1 MIILNEGSLFA
12 DHYRLTKR
20 LGAGSFGEVWLARNL
35 LADLDVAIKI
45 YSLVDE
51 KGIQDFRDEFKIAYK
66 LNHPNLLHL
75 NHFDVYNQRPFL
87 VMPYCMNGA
96 TACLIGRMSERD
108 IWCFIRDV
116 SNGLMFLHAQIP
128 PIIHQDIKPGNIL
141 IGDDGRYMISDF
153 GISRQLGRTLHKG
166 AGMNMSSGTL
176 AYMGPERFSST
187 PLVVAT
193 SDIWSLGM
201 SVVELLTGKVFWEG
215 MGGCVQ
221 LNGAG
226 FPSLSGRCSQELED
240 FICQCLSLNTWDRPT
255 AQQAYEVACRMLQSS
270 SRQSHAPARSSSS
283 VISSVSFN
291 KKQVSSFNKPLAL
304 SSYWKTYRMMIVGG
318 VVGIFAVAALLIGIR
333 VYVNSVEEQNALF
346 KCTTLTDCYQFLRDY
361 PSSSYKEQL
370 QEKITRLK
378 RDSIYRA
385 KKVQEKAIWTNQK
398 DTIRKDEREIDAMI
412 PEKTI
417 YVGRTL
423 PKVDQTDLQKPVSD
437 SPEVINARKERAF
450 FERCRTVMDYQR
462 YLRIYPK
469 GRFIHDAKKAIR
481 EIETSKMNSRPKN
494 LMRLR

>member
-1 MIILNEGSLFA
+1 
-12 DHYRLTKR
+12 
-20 LGAGSFGEVWLARNL
+20 
-35 LADLDVAIKI
+35 
-45 YSLVDE
+45 
-51 KGIQDFRDEFKIAYK
+51 
-66 LNHPNLLHL
+66 
-75 NHFDVYNQRPFL
+75 
-87 VMPYCMNGA
+87 
-96 TACLIGRMSERD
+96 
-108 IWCFIRDV
+108 
-116 SNGLMFLHAQIP
+116 
-128 PIIHQDIKPGNIL
+128 
-141 IGDDGRYMISDF
+141 
-153 GISRQLGRTLHKG
+153 
-166 AGMNMSSGTL
+166 
-176 AYMGPERFSST
+176 
-187 PLVVAT
+187 
-193 SDIWSLGM
+193 
-201 SVVELLTGKVFWEG
+201 
-215 MGGCVQ
+215 
-221 LNGAG
+221 
-226 FPSLSGRCSQELED
+226 
-240 FICQCLSLNTWDRPT
+240 
-255 AQQAYEVACRMLQSS
+255 
-270 SRQSHAPARSSSS
+270 
-283 VISSVSFN
+283 
-291 KKQVSSFNKPLAL
+291 
-304 SSYWKTYRMMIVGG
+304 MIVGG

-346 KCTTLTDCYQFLRDY
+346 KCTTLIDCYQFLRDY

-450 FERCRTVMDYQR
+450 FERCRTVTDYQR